1 MKPEPNCWMK
11 SAHGF
16 SMIEVALSI
25 MIMVLVSCAV
35 MNAIT
40 SGNRDTRMIQ
50 QKITTARD
58 SEMLIEELILEP
70 IETRELSFDGFEQK
84 AGELTDFLDNP
95 LPEINQA
102 YERWIEIQESSISV
116 DFGSI
121 TSVNCLVYNIFT
133 QDNFTGSEQFPVMIP
148 MEAVP

>member
-1 MKPEPNCWMK
+1 MLDEICSWILDDRG
-11 SAHGF
+11 SALDHDHGVGLLLF
-16 SMIEVALSI
+16 
-25 MIMVLVSCAV
+25 
-35 MNAIT
+35 
-40 SGNRDTRMIQ
+40 
-50 QKITTARD
+50 
-58 SEMLIEELILEP
+58 LEP

-121 TSVNCLVYNIFT
+121 TSVNCLVYNIYT
-133 QDNFTGSEQFPVMIP
+133 QDSFTGSEQFPVMIP